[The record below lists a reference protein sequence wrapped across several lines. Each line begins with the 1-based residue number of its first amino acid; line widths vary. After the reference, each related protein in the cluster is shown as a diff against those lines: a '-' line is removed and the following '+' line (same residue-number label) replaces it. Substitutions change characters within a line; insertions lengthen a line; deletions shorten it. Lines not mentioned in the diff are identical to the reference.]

1 MHDVAIVL
9 EAEASMPTTDD
20 KRSGSTPGE
29 DEPKLPRRP
38 GNNNPEPDVP
48 DENDEL
54 GDLLRPVTA

>member
-1 MHDVAIVL
+1 
-9 EAEASMPTTDD
+9 MPTMDD